1 MKKLRLEIREAAHRD
16 LENIWTY
23 TLETWSL
30 TQADKYYRDIIA
42 AIEFLCTNPKSG
54 KSAEHLRKG
63 YRFFK
68 VNSHLIFYIKGDS
81 ELDVIRIL
89 HSQMDIPNR
98 LKD

>member
-1 MKKLRLEIREAAHRD
+1 MKKLRLEIREAAHKD

-23 TLETWSL
+23 TLETWSP
-30 TQADKYYRDIIA
+30 TQADKYYSDIIA
-42 AIEFLCTNPKSG
+42 AIEFLCANPKSG

-68 VNSHLIFYIKGDS
+68 INSHLIFYITSDK

>member
-1 MKKLRLEIREAAHRD
+1 VKKLRLEIREAAYQD
-16 LENIWTY
+16 LEDIWTY

-30 TQADKYYRDIIA
+30 RQADKYYNDIIE
-42 AIEFLCTNPKSG
+42 AIEILCANPKSG

-68 VNSHLIFYIKGDS
+68 VNSHLIFYTTNDLK
-81 ELDVIRIL
+81 LDVIRIL

>member
-1 MKKLRLEIREAAHRD
+1 MKKLRLEIQEAAYKD
-16 LENIWTY
+16 LEDIWTY
-23 TLETWSL
+23 TLETWSIG
-30 TQADKYYRDIIA
+30 QADKYYNDIIA
-42 AIEFLCTNPKSG
+42 AIEFLCANPKSG

-68 VNSHLIFYIKGDS
+68 INSHLIFYIFSDS
-81 ELDVIRIL
+81 ELNVIRIL